1 MYKGL
6 LIPLFFLLLFSS
18 CSKDPLTLPSKV
30 IFDFELISHEEGD
43 DLKSSPPKNPPF
55 GKITVDQG
63 TLVIGSIEFD
73 GRRDQGRDVFFVSD
87 LQEPVIVD
95 LDKGDSSVE
104 LSFDIPQGVYNRIEL
119 IINLGN
125 GEGTSLQ
132 LDGMIKMGRQAGLP
146 VRFEYNIP
154 EQIRVRAEPGNA
166 GNKIVLTRDKPSK
179 ARIVVDAGEVF
190 QFVKLPVLQ
199 EAAVSVLGD
208 ENIVIISPEN
218 NINIFNSM
226 ASRIERS
233 FRVVF
238 D

>member
-1 MYKGL
+1 MNKGL
-6 LIPLFFLLLFSS
+6 LIPLVFLLMFSS

-30 IFDFELISHEEGD
+30 VFDFELISHEEGAG
-43 DLKSSPPKNPPF
+43 LKSGFPIDPPF

-63 TLVIGSIEFD
+63 TLVISSIEFD

-95 LDKGDSSVE
+95 LEKGDSSME

-119 IINLGN
+119 FINLGN
-125 GEGTSLQ
+125 GDGTSL
-132 LDGMIKMGRQAGLP
+132 LLEGMIKKGRQAEIP
-146 VRFEYNIP
+146 VIFEYNIP
-154 EQIRVRAEPGNA
+154 EQIRVRAEPENKGNQ
-166 GNKIVLTRDKPSK
+166 IVLTRDKPSK
-179 ARIVVDAGEVF
+179 ARIIVDAGEVF

-199 EAAVSVLGD
+199 QATVSVLGD
-208 ENIVIISPEN
+208 ENIIIISPEN